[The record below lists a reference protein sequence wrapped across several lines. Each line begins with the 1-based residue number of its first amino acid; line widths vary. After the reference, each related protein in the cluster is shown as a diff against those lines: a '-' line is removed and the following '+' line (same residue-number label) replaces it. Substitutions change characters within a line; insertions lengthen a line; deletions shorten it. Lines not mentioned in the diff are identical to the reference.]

1 MIFISGIFLLLISFF
16 YKKDEVNVIPALSL
30 ALGIILLCSGIVHLF
45 KDLKEWE
52 QRFITQAD
60 AEKVQVYKEIKTKGD
75 IYKVQVNIKKNLDCT
90 ALENGKFLCEEE
102 K

>member
-16 YKKDEVNVIPALSL
+16 YKKDEACVVPAFSL
-30 ALGIILLCSGIVHLF
+30 ILGVILLSSGIFHVF
-45 KDLKEWE
+45 KDIKEWE

-60 AEKVQVYKEIKTKGD
+60 AEKVQVYNEIKTKGET
-75 IYKVQVNIKKNLDCT
+75 YKVQVNVKKNLDCT
-90 ALENGKFLCEEE
+90 SLENGKFLCEEE

>member
-16 YKKDEVNVIPALSL
+16 IKKDEANVIPALSL
-30 ALGIILLCSGIVHLF
+30 ILGIILLCSGIVHLF

-52 QRFITQAD
+52 QKLLLQAD
-60 AEKVQVYKEIKTKGD
+60 SEKVQVYKEIKPKVD
-75 IYKVQVNIKKNLDCT
+75 VYKVQVNVKKNLDCT

-102 K
+102 

>member
-16 YKKDEVNVIPALSL
+16 YKKDEANVIPALSL

-52 QRFITQAD
+52 QRFIT
-60 AEKVQVYKEIKTKGD
+60 
-75 IYKVQVNIKKNLDCT
+75 
-90 ALENGKFLCEEE
+90 
-102 K
+102 

>member
-1 MIFISGIFLLLISFF
+1 MIFISGIFLLIISFF

-30 ALGIILLCSGIVHLF
+30 ILGIILLCSGIVHLF

-52 QRFITQAD
+52 QKLLLQAD

-75 IYKVQVNIKKNLDCT
+75 IYKVQVNVKKNLDCT

-102 K
+102 

>member
-1 MIFISGIFLLLISFF
+1 MIFISGIFLLLISVF
-16 YKKDEVNVIPALSL
+16 YKKSEANVVPVISL
-30 ALGIILLCSGIVHLF
+30 ILGIILVCSGIVHLF

-60 AEKVQVYKEIKTKGD
+60 AEKVQVSNEIKRKGET
-75 IYKVQVNIKKNLDCT
+75 YKVQVNVKKYLDCT
-90 ALENGKFLCEEE
+90 VLENGKFLCEEE

>member
-1 MIFISGIFLLLISFF
+1 MIYISGIFLLIISCF
-16 YKKDEVNVIPALSL
+16 YKKGEANVIPAFSL
-30 ALGIILLCSGIVHLF
+30 ILGIILLCSGIVHLF

-52 QRFITQAD
+52 QRLIIQAD
-60 AEKVQVYKEIKTKGD
+60 AEKVQVYNEIKAKGD
-75 IYKVQVNIKKNLDCT
+75 TYKVQVNVKKNLDCT

>member
-16 YKKDEVNVIPALSL
+16 YKKDEANVIPALSL
-30 ALGIILLCSGIVHLF
+30 ILGIILLCSGIVHLF

-52 QRFITQAD
+52 QKLLLQAD
-60 AEKVQVYKEIKTKGD
+60 AEKVQVYKEIKIKSD
-75 IYKVQVNIKKNLDCT
+75 IYKVQVNVKKNLDCT

-102 K
+102 

>member
-1 MIFISGIFLLLISFF
+1 MTFISGIFLLIISCF
-16 YKKDEVNVIPALSL
+16 YKKGEANVIPVFSL
-30 ALGIILLCSGIVHLF
+30 ILGIILFCSGIVHLF

-90 ALENGKFLCEEE
+90 ALENGRFLCEEE
-102 K
+102 

>member
-1 MIFISGIFLLLISFF
+1 MTFLSGIFLLIISCF
-16 YKKDEVNVIPALSL
+16 YKKGEANVIPAFSL
-30 ALGIILLCSGIVHLF
+30 ILGIILVCSGIVHLF

-52 QRFITQAD
+52 QRLIIQAD
-60 AEKVQVYKEIKTKGD
+60 AEKVQFYNEIKTKD
-75 IYKVQVNIKKNLDCT
+75 DTYKVQVNVKKNLSCT

>member
-1 MIFISGIFLLLISFF
+1 MIFISGIFLLLISVF
-16 YKKDEVNVIPALSL
+16 YKKSEANVVPVISL
-30 ALGIILLCSGIVHLF
+30 ILGIILVCSGIVHLF

-60 AEKVQVYKEIKTKGD
+60 AEKVQVSNEIKRKGET
-75 IYKVQVNIKKNLDCT
+75 YKVQVNVKKYLDCRV
-90 ALENGKFLCEEE
+90 LENGKFLCEEE

>member
-1 MIFISGIFLLLISFF
+1 MIFISGIFLLIISFF

-30 ALGIILLCSGIVHLF
+30 ILGIILLCSGIVHLF

-52 QRFITQAD
+52 QKLLLQAD

-90 ALENGKFLCEEE
+90 ALENGRFLCEEE
-102 K
+102 

>member
-1 MIFISGIFLLLISFF
+1 MIFISGIFLLIISCF
-16 YKKDEVNVIPALSL
+16 YKKGEANVIPAFSL
-30 ALGIILLCSGIVHLF
+30 ILGIILVCSGIVHLF

-60 AEKVQVYKEIKTKGD
+60 AEKVQVYKEIKTKD

>member
-16 YKKDEVNVIPALSL
+16 YKKDEANVIPALSL

-60 AEKVQVYKEIKTKGD
+60 AEKVQVYKEIKTKD

>member
-1 MIFISGIFLLLISFF
+1 MIFISGIFLLIISCF
-16 YKKDEVNVIPALSL
+16 YKKGEANVIPAFSL
-30 ALGIILLCSGIVHLF
+30 ILGIILLCSGIVHLF

-52 QRFITQAD
+52 QRFITQSD

>member
-1 MIFISGIFLLLISFF
+1 MI
-16 YKKDEVNVIPALSL
+16 
-30 ALGIILLCSGIVHLF
+30 LGIILVCSGIVHLF

-52 QRFITQAD
+52 QRLIIQAD
-60 AEKVQVYKEIKTKGD
+60 AEKVQVYNEIKTKD
-75 IYKVQVNIKKNLDCT
+75 DTYKVQVNVKKNLSCT

>member
-1 MIFISGIFLLLISFF
+1 M
-16 YKKDEVNVIPALSL
+16 

-45 KDLKEWE
+45 KDLKDWE

-60 AEKVQVYKEIKTKGD
+60 AEKVQVYKEIKTKVD